1 MSNLFAGL
9 LAGAVGGVGDAVVD
23 VYKRR
28 DTFDLQSQLE
38 EQRAKADFD
47 RQQRLE
53 EMRGAREQV
62 VLDKRLEAEGQ
73 WRGEDRAV
81 RQEDLQ
87 ERRADRVATRE
98 DRQIERQEAREWRV
112 EDRDIAMQDR
122 REARGAAAAD
132 RAAGRADNK
141 AYRDAMVGLR
151 EKELGLN
158 GQKLPPQVQSTL
170 KSLDAEAD
178 DLRDSEKD
186 AKKAL
191 LSMDASDPAVKARID
206 AQLTGIKQ
214 QRAQLEQRRFGTYA
228 EAGLIDPNKFAEK
241 AAKEGFGSADEIDKF
256 IRDANRVSPDFGE
269 KVGARLEEMD
279 VRSKVPKPN
288 LRSQEGGG
296 AGYGDAPKTSVSSLP
311 GLLSGRRAESDAA
324 RPGFA
329 NEVQLSPR
337 EQAMQAEYDAG
348 KTARSGGYQPKVDMD
363 QQIAAE
369 IRKSVIAGRPL
380 TREQAERRV
389 MERLAGR

>member
-98 DRQIERQEAREWRV
+98 ERKIERQEARDWRV
-112 EDRDIAMQDR
+112 EDRDFAMQDR

-132 RAAGRADNK
+132 RAATRADAK
-141 AYRDAMVGLR
+141 DYRDAMVGLR
-151 EKELGLN
+151 REEMGLKGEKM
-158 GQKLPPQVQSTL
+158 PPQVQASM

-178 DLRDSEKD
+178 DLRDREKE
-186 AKKAL
+186 AQKAL
-191 LSMDASDPAVKARID
+191 LGTDATSDVKLKERID
-206 AQLTGIKQ
+206 AELSGIKKAK
-214 QRAQLEQRRFGTYA
+214 AQVEVRRFATLA
-228 EAGLIDPNKFAEK
+228 EHGYVKPEKYAEK
-241 AAKEGFGSADEIDKF
+241 AAKEGFGSLEEIDTF
-256 IRDANRVSPDFGE
+256 ERDAARISPEFGD
-269 KVGARLEEMD
+269 KVRSRFEELD

-288 LRSQEGGG
+288 LRKMEGGG

-337 EQAMQAEYDAG
+337 EQQMQREFDAS
-348 KTARSGGYQPKVDMD
+348 KAPAPTRPTVNVETAPLEEVRAALQSGQLTGR
-363 QQIAAE
+363 QQAIARA
-369 IRKSVIAGRPL
+369 
-380 TREQAERRV
+380 
-389 MERLAGR
+389 RLAGR